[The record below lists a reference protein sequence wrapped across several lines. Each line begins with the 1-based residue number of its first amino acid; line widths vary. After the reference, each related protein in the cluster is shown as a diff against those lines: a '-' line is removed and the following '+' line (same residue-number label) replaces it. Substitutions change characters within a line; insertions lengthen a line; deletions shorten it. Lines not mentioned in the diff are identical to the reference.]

1 MVAVRVAVATEK
13 GGHRVVL
20 KADDLRIETPP
31 IEHIVFYVGVGVLA
45 AIEIVEWPVALLLTA
60 GHLLTDMTNRPA
72 LHGLGEVL
80 EEA

>member
-1 MVAVRVAVATEK
+1 MVAVRVAVATER

-20 KADDLRIETPP
+20 HADDVRIETPP
-31 IEHIVFYVGVGVLA
+31 IEHLVFYVGVGVLA

-60 GHLLTDMTNRPA
+60 GHLLADATHRPA
-72 LHGLGEVL
+72 LQGLGEVL